1 MRSRKRY
8 LFGLLVI
15 AMGALVP
22 SPASAVDPPTLVA
35 AGFDS
40 PRGVAFFQG
49 TLVVGEAGHGGKN
62 CIPGTPPQPTGC
74 FGRTSQ
80 ISSVNTASGA
90 HTPLVDHLFSL
101 AEFRQPGQGE

>member
-15 AMGALVP
+15 AVGALVP

-40 PRGVAFFQG
+40 PRGVDFFQG

-62 CIPGTPPQPTGC
+62 CIPGTPPQPT
-74 FGRTSQ
+74 
-80 ISSVNTASGA
+80 V
-90 HTPLVDHLFSL
+90 LVD
-101 AEFRQPGQGE
+101 GQLCDSSWASRHQR